1 MNAVPV
7 THACLGNHEFDHSIE
22 TLGQRI
28 AELECE
34 VVNTNVFACPLG
46 AEREDKAR
54 AAEAALEN
62 ADDGLGGVPHP
73 ESSVAQPFDQTDD
86 ASAGAF
92 LDHLPRTTTVE
103 LGGVKI
109 GLMGLC
115 TTSTPLSSA
124 RKPRGVV
131 FADAIPL
138 AKAAASR
145 LVPECDAVVALT
157 HQTLPEDARLAE
169 EVPEIALILG
179 GHEHTPFAGRMGHG
193 ANAHAAGTRTGASG
207 STSRA
212 ADDAED
218 ECVHARAGTL
228 CVKAGMDA
236 ENVIVATIELGPDA
250 GPRGSDRGGECDAA
264 AIAARLATRRG
275 APTAEALAAAA
286 DAHRGDFGRGGLWA
300 TGPRDEEA
308 QKTPGGVVDEA
319 EELSGGARSNRAD
332 ADATAEAEEA
342 EFEEFEEAFEEECS
356 VTAANNVVPLTER
369 SGAPSRRGDE
379 EKSSEKSSAESEDE
393 EKSSAEEDSEG
404 SELETEEREERA
416 IPSGSSAM
424 APSPSVVSS
433 AIPDP
438 VPVAPGAEIG
448 SAVVT
453 TRPGSRVVVT
463 ARMFSLRGYRTDP
476 AVDADIWARSE
487 VLRGLN
493 RHTLSLHE
501 HGARLGLAPL
511 SSRDSRTGQCTLGT
525 LFATILRDE
534 CRADVCLYNSGG
546 IRGNAWYGS
555 DALTYGDLV
564 AEVPFEN
571 NIISLELTGAE
582 VQEAVAF
589 SEAEQIRKSREG
601 GSWGG
606 YLQWDEGVEMAK
618 NKTRGDAHGDV
629 GFDWRCVRL
638 KGQRFDPER
647 TYRVV
652 TWAGLLD
659 GADDIPTLRDVGRK
673 MAKAQRSRGSGS
685 GSGSEPDGA
694 SEEEDDAPVI
704 CGSDGIPFKILVVKH
719 LARRRWGELLSSGRR
734 FEDLDGDGDG
744 RLGVADVR
752 DALARHTASRSV
764 EQEAEA
770 MVRGFDGDG
779 DGALTRE
786 DVAELVRHFEGPDE
800 RRLWARADERR
811 ARARDEERRVAD
823 AGRDRNAS
831 RDAGP
836 GVVVT
841 RAVGRIGGS
850 APPKGP
856 KGKGASA
863 GKKREVQARAR
874 EEEDA

>member
-1 MNAVPV
+1 V
-7 THACLGNHEFDHSIE
+7 DD
-22 TLGQRI
+22 
-28 AELECE
+28 
-34 VVNTNVFACPLG
+34 
-46 AEREDKAR
+46 RED
-54 AAEAALEN
+54 E
-62 ADDGLGGVPHP
+62 
-73 ESSVAQPFDQTDD
+73 
-86 ASAGAF
+86 
-92 LDHLPRTTTVE
+92 
-103 LGGVKI
+103 
-109 GLMGLC
+109 
-115 TTSTPLSSA
+115 
-124 RKPRGVV
+124 
-131 FADAIPL
+131 
-138 AKAAASR
+138 
-145 LVPECDAVVALT
+145 
-157 HQTLPEDARLAE
+157 
-169 EVPEIALILG
+169 
-179 GHEHTPFAGRMGHG
+179 
-193 ANAHAAGTRTGASG
+193 
-207 STSRA
+207 
-212 ADDAED
+212 
-218 ECVHARAGTL
+218 
-228 CVKAGMDA
+228 
-236 ENVIVATIELGPDA
+236 
-250 GPRGSDRGGECDAA
+250 
-264 AIAARLATRRG
+264 
-275 APTAEALAAAA
+275 
-286 DAHRGDFGRGGLWA
+286 
-300 TGPRDEEA
+300 
-308 QKTPGGVVDEA
+308 
-319 EELSGGARSNRAD
+319 
-332 ADATAEAEEA
+332 
-342 EFEEFEEAFEEECS
+342 
-356 VTAANNVVPLTER
+356 
-369 SGAPSRRGDE
+369 
-379 EKSSEKSSAESEDE
+379 
-393 EKSSAEEDSEG
+393 AEEDSEG

-416 IPSGSSAM
+416 IPSGSSAI

-433 AIPDP
+433 AVPDP
-438 VPVAPGAEIG
+438 MPVAPGAEIG

-546 IRGNAWYGS
+546 IRGNEWYGS

-606 YLQWDEGVEMAK
+606 YLQWDEGVEMT
-618 NKTRGDAHGDV
+618 KTRDALRDV
-629 GFDWRCVRL
+629 GFEWRCVRL

-673 MAKAQRSRGSGS
+673 MAKARRSG
-685 GSGSEPDGA
+685 GSESDGG
-694 SEEEDDAPVI
+694 EEDDAPVI

-734 FEDLDGDGDG
+734 FEDLDEDGDG

-752 DALARHTASRSV
+752 DALSRLTASRSV

-811 ARARDEERRVAD
+811 ARASDERRRVAA
-823 AGRDRNAS
+823 AGRGRDAA

-850 APPKGP
+850 APPKG
-856 KGKGASA
+856 KGNGKGASA

-874 EEEDA
+874 EEEEA